1 MSKTYQITIEG
12 LKDPK
17 KFVREWSAIYD
28 YKDEYKYTDNINTG
42 LESDI
47 ALMKLFEWKNGTSD
61 KISDQKI
68 VRVNEF
74 ISKREEL
81 KLLKKNFSLEKFEE
95 LIEPNKGSVIW
106 KIFLLHIVQPE
117 RYPIYDQH
125 VYRSFRFFKTGELD
139 EISQSDKKKYNTYK
153 NEYVD
158 WFNALKEKY
167 DLNPREMDK
176 SFFMYGRML
185 KLLNSKPVEIYE
197 LGV

>member
-1 MSKTYQITIEG
+1 MTKTYQITIEG

-28 YKDEYKYTDNINTG
+28 YKDEHKYTNNIKTG
-42 LESDI
+42 LDNDI
-47 ALMKLFEWKNGTSD
+47 ALMKLFEWKNGTGD
-61 KISDQKI
+61 KIHDGKMK
-68 VRVNEF
+68 RVNDF
-74 ISKREEL
+74 KSKREEL
-81 KLLKKNFSLEKFEE
+81 KQLKKNFSLEKFEE

-106 KIFLLHIVQPE
+106 KIFLLHIVKPE

-125 VYRSFRFFKTGELD
+125 VYRSFRFFTKGAIE
-139 EISQSDKKKYNTYK
+139 ERPKKDKDYYETYK

-167 DLNPREMDK
+167 GLNPREMDK
-176 SFFMYGRML
+176 SFFMYGRTL
-185 KLLNSKPVEIYE
+185 KLLNSKPIEIYE